1 MTVARKPVEETITI
15 AEIEA
20 FLQKA
25 AKCVEELLRAASQL
39 PKVDENGSSECP
51 FAEELYAKK
60 EEAQKK
66 VQQCLPQLNIYRGW
80 VGQEINRCKK
90 NLVVIS
96 AHQDM
101 LNRDRPRRYFSQA
114 ETKLAAL
121 YKKLLTLRE
130 KIDQMIKK
138 IQEALREAAQKQYP
152 GKIPQKDR
160 YSSLAPSAFEQ
171 PSEQDTSDIDRDLRQ
186 MLRKGPTQ

>member
-1 MTVARKPVEETITI
+1 M
-15 AEIEA
+15 
-20 FLQKA
+20 
-25 AKCVEELLRAASQL
+25 
-39 PKVDENGSSECP
+39 
-51 FAEELYAKK
+51 YAKK
-60 EEAQKK
+60 EEAQEEA
-66 VQQCLPQLNIYRGW
+66 QQCLPQLNMYRGW
-80 VGQEINRCKK
+80 IGKEIGRCKN

-101 LNRDRPRRYFSQA
+101 LNRDRPRRYFSEA
-114 ETKLAAL
+114 ESKLAAL

-171 PSEQDTSDIDRDLRQ
+171 SSEHNTSDIDSDLRQ
-186 MLRKGPTQ
+186 MLRKGPIE